1 MCWNECTHFEQAV
14 AVDQQVPWFDVTV
27 ENPRRMQILQSCRD
41 TQKKNYHQQLKLATS
56 LAGVKKNKMKMMKIF
71 TSQDLVEENFDVI
84 RGEMLRRNDDL
95 VQIALHQFRYD
106 ISTTT
111 KKSG

>member
-1 MCWNECTHFEQAV
+1 
-14 AVDQQVPWFDVTV
+14 
-27 ENPRRMQILQSCRD
+27 
-41 TQKKNYHQQLKLATS
+41 
-56 LAGVKKNKMKMMKIF
+56 MKMMKIF